1 MRRHVIKATL
11 GNRYQIGASLT
22 RTHDLSDPKFFETRH
37 FLLRLPILFILITV
51 MLDSMGIGLIIPVMP
66 DLILEVQDGT
76 LASAALWGGVLSTV
90 FAVMQ
95 FIFGPVVGALSDRF
109 GRRPILL
116 VSLVVMSL
124 DYLVM
129 AVAGTI
135 WLLLAGRVVGGI
147 TAATNAAAYAYMAD
161 ISKPEQKAANF
172 GLIGAAFGAGFVL
185 GPIVGGLLAE
195 FGTRAPFYAAAGLSA
210 VNALFG
216 YLVLKETVTDSIRRP
231 FTWRRANPFGAFRN
245 LAQLPGIGRLL
256 LVYLIYSI
264 AFYVYPAVWSYFTQE
279 RFDWSPQTI
288 GLSLGLFGIMMAVVQ
303 GGLIRLILRWL
314 GERRTVV
321 FGHLFDISAF
331 GAMAIVTS
339 GTLALI
345 LTPLAAL
352 GAVITPALTAM
363 MSRAVGDD
371 SQGELQGVLASL
383 HALAMIVSP
392 LLMTGVFAAFT
403 GPSAPVYFPGAPFVV
418 SLVLM
423 AISLIL
429 FMRQR
434 VPDEVPDKSTVA

>member
-1 MRRHVIKATL
+1 M
-11 GNRYQIGASLT
+11 
-22 RTHDLSDPKFFETRH
+22 
-37 FLLRLPILFILITV
+37 RLPILFILITV
-51 MLDSMGIGLIIPVMP
+51 MLDAMGIGLIIPVMP
-66 DLILEVQDGT
+66 DLIREVQGGT

-95 FIFGPVVGALSDRF
+95 FLFGPIIGGLSDRF

-116 VSLVVMSL
+116 ISLIVMSL

-129 AVAGTI
+129 AVAGSI
-135 WLLLAGRVVGGI
+135 WLLLLGRIVGGI
-147 TAATNAAAYAYMAD
+147 TAATGPTASAYIAD
-161 ISKPEQKAANF
+161 ISKPEEKAANF

-185 GPIVGGLLAE
+185 GPMIGGLLAE
-195 FGTRAPFYAAAGLSA
+195 FGTRAPFYASAVLAA

-216 YLVLKETVTDSIRRP
+216 YFVLKETVTDEIRRP
-231 FTWRRANPFGAFRN
+231 FTWSRANPFGAFRSV
-245 LAQLPGIGRLL
+245 ARLPGIGRLL
-256 LVYLIYSI
+256 MIYLLYSI

-279 RFDWSPQTI
+279 RFAWSPQMI

-314 GERRTVV
+314 GERNTVI
-321 FGHLFDISAF
+321 FGHVFDMAAF

-363 MSRAVGDD
+363 MSRAVSDD
-371 SQGELQGVLASL
+371 AQGELQGVLASL
-383 HALAMIVSP
+383 HALSMILAP
-392 LLMTGVFAAFT
+392 LVMTGVFAAFT
-403 GPSAPVYFPGAPFVV
+403 REGAPIYLPGAPFLV

-423 AISLIL
+423 AISLAIFL
-429 FMRQR
+429 RKPGRSETPQ
-434 VPDEVPDKSTVA
+434 PEKTAADLS